1 MIDKLLII
9 QWLIGWFVYII
20 TNWSK
25 MQALYLDTALYLSR
39 INELSTTKKKPVLQS
54 DGEGEEEEVKVKEF
68 IYFFTMIMILYPEQ
82 GCIFQTNFIIL
93 IKKLVNFPENSS
105 PPPKFSE

>member
-1 MIDKLLII
+1 
-9 QWLIGWFVYII
+9 
-20 TNWSK
+20 

-93 IKKLVNFPENSS
+93 IIKMVNFPENSFFFPNS
-105 PPPKFSE
+105 ANKAINIPNFWGKIYFQKRGG

>member
-1 MIDKLLII
+1 
-9 QWLIGWFVYII
+9 
-20 TNWSK
+20 

-68 IYFFTMIMILYPEQ
+68 IH
-82 GCIFQTNFIIL
+82 
-93 IKKLVNFPENSS
+93 
-105 PPPKFSE
+105 FSLKSWF